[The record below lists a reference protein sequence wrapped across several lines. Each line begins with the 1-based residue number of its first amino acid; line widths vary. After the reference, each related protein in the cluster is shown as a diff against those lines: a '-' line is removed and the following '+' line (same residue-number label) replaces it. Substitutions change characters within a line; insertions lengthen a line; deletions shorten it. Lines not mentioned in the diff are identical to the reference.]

1 MHVAG
6 PKYHTAEIR
15 WKNEFLLT
23 YKTEIKLSQFLNSK
37 YPQPCTSSPVKS
49 FLNTLDCVSTFLNT
63 VSM

>member
-23 YKTEIKLSQFLNSK
+23 YKTEIKLSQNFSILSTPNPAPPPLLNLS
-37 YPQPCTSSPVKS
+37 
-49 FLNTLDCVSTFLNT
+49 
-63 VSM
+63 